1 MSTDDRTV
9 LVIGATGLQG
19 GSAARALMMR
29 GWDVR
34 ALVRDPNA
42 VAARRLAAVGARLVH
57 GDLDDPGSLAAAM
70 DGAYG
75 VFLALT
81 MMDGPLV
88 SAAGVAAEQRRGFA
102 VAEQAVRSGIEHLVY
117 SSVFGVDSGT
127 DISFYDSKAAI
138 ETRLRALAVPATVL
152 RPASLMENFTTLT
165 RPAIV
170 AGELILA
177 LALHPQTPLPMI
189 AAHDVG
195 EFAAVAFEQPGQLL
209 GATVEIAGDVR
220 TGPEIAAA
228 FGHAAGLPG
237 RFARLP
243 AENLRLFD
251 PELARMYAWIDS
263 RPAVPKPAALFDLH
277 PDLMTLE
284 TWLTTTNA
292 WRGGHLPFGG
302 WIV

>member
-1 MSTDDRTV
+1 MSTDDKTV
-9 LVIGATGLQG
+9 LVIGATGQQG
-19 GSAARALMMR
+19 GAAARALLMR

-34 ALVRDPNA
+34 ALVRDPGTL
-42 VAARRLAAVGARLVH
+42 AARRLADLGARLVR
-57 GDLDDPGSLAAAM
+57 GDLDDPGSLSAAM

-81 MMDGPLV
+81 MMNGPLV
-88 SAAGVAAEQRRGFA
+88 CPAGVAAEQRRGFA
-102 VAEQAVRSGIEHLVY
+102 VAEQAVRSGVGHLVY
-117 SSVFGVDSGT
+117 SSILGVDSGT

-138 ETRLRALAVPATVL
+138 ETRLRALEVPATVL

-170 AGELILA
+170 SGELVLA
-177 LALHPQTPLPMI
+177 MALHAQTPLPMI

-228 FGHAAGLPG
+228 FGRAAGRSA

-243 AENLRLFD
+243 AETLGFFD
-251 PELARMYAWIDS
+251 PELARMHAWIDS
-263 RPAVPKPAALFDLH
+263 RPAIPKPAALFDLH

-284 TWLTTTNA
+284 TWIGTTNA

-302 WIV
+302 WIG

>member
-1 MSTDDRTV
+1 MSTDARTV
-9 LVIGATGLQG
+9 LVIGATGQQG
-19 GSAARALMMR
+19 GAAARALLLR

-34 ALVRDPNA
+34 ALVRDPA
-42 VAARRLAAVGARLVH
+42 SAAARRLAALGARLVH
-57 GDLDDPGSLAAAM
+57 GDLDDAGSLAAAM

-81 MMDGPLV
+81 MMNGPLV

-102 VAEQAVRSGIEHLVY
+102 VAEQAVRSGVGHLVY

-138 ETRLRALAVPATVL
+138 ETRLRALEVPATVL

-170 AGELILA
+170 SGELVLA

-228 FGHAAGLPG
+228 FGRAAGRPA

-243 AENLRLFD
+243 AETLRFFD
-251 PELARMYAWIDS
+251 PELARMHAWIDS
-263 RPAVPKPAALFDLH
+263 RPAIPKPAALFDLH

-284 TWLTTTNA
+284 TWIGTTNA